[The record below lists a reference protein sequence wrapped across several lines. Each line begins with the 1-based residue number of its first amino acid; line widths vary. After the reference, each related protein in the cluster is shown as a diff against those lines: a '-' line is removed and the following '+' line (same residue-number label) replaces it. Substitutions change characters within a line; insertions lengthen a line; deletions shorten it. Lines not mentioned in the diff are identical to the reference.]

1 MQTKIFDSEY
11 KLLELL
17 WPREPVSAKTLSL
30 VAAQEIGW
38 NKNTTYTILKKLV
51 EKGYVRRDEPGF
63 LCTSLV
69 SRDEVRRTEAKGL
82 IDRLFSGSRKLLFSA
97 LLEDEALAPEEIDQL
112 RQMIDGR

>member
-1 MQTKIFDSEY
+1 MEKKLFDSEL
-11 KLLELL
+11 KIMQLI
-17 WPREPVSAKTLSL
+17 WQNEPVSAKKVSL
-30 VAAQEIGW
+30 LADDAFGW

-82 IDRLFSGSRKLLFSA
+82 IDRLFGGSRKLLFSA
-97 LLEDEALAPEEIDQL
+97 LLEDETLTPEEIDQL